1 MFKRILVPTDFSKSS
16 IAAFKPAEELAKKF
30 GSTVYMLHVAEEIP
44 VYAYQIGLSQKELV
58 DRVIDHA
65 AGQMRKVA
73 KRFRWNRVELL
84 VRMGNVQD
92 EILSVVKEKKID
104 LVVMGTHGRAG
115 LAHAVVGSIAERI
128 VRHAKCY
135 VMTVKPR

>member
-16 IAAFKPAEELAKKF
+16 FAAFRPAAELAKKF
-30 GSTVYMLHVAEEIP
+30 NATVYMLHVAEEIP
-44 VYAYQIGLSQKELV
+44 VYAYQIGLSQKALV
-58 DRVIDHA
+58 DRMVEHSAGEVRKA
-65 AGQMRKVA
+65 AKKLKAQK
-73 KRFRWNRVELL
+73 VELI

-92 EILSVVKEKKID
+92 EILSVVKEKKIE

-115 LAHAVVGSIAERI
+115 LAHAVVGSIAERV
-128 VRHAKCY
+128 VRHAKCK

>member
-16 IAAFKPAEELAKKF
+16 FAAFRPAAELAKKF

-44 VYAYQIGLSQKELV
+44 VYAYQIGLSQKALV
-58 DRVIDHA
+58 DRVVDHA
-65 AGQMRKVA
+65 AGEMRKAA
-73 KRFRWNRVELL
+73 KRMRFDRTELI

-115 LAHAVVGSIAERI
+115 LAHAVVGSIAERV
-128 VRHAKCY
+128 VRHAKCK
-135 VMTVKPR
+135 VMTVKPK